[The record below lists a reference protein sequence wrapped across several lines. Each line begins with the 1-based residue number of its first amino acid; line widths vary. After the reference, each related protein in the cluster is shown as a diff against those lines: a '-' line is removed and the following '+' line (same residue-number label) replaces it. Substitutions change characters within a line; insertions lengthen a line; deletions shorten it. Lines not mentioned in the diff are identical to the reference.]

1 MIKNKVKGFIFSAT
15 KPFRGIGLT
24 KIPVISS
31 LIRFVN
37 GYFRSGNP
45 TSVNVDGLT
54 FYLDPLD
61 SLGLSYSS
69 YEPEITALFKK
80 YLNQGSIAID
90 VGANIGYH
98 TVILS
103 KLVKQVIA
111 FEPEPNNF
119 GLLKK
124 NIEANHCNNV
134 IAVNLGLSDVIKKAD
149 LHLSESNM
157 GGHSIVM
164 EGKAIAISLTTL
176 DDYLKG
182 ERVDF
187 IKMDIEGAEG
197 LALKGMIQTIMK
209 WKPIVV
215 SEFRKANIVKS
226 GIDPDWFFKVF
237 SDLGYSKTEIDIP
250 KGHITD
256 DTTHN
261 YIFLPAGV

>member
-1 MIKNKVKGFIFSAT
+1 MKRFVKGFIFSAT
-15 KPFRGIGLT
+15 KPLRGLGLT

-31 LIRFVN
+31 VIRFIN

-45 TSVNVDGLT
+45 SSVNVDGLI

-69 YEPEITALFKK
+69 FEPEITALFKK
-80 YLNQGSIAID
+80 YLNQKSVVID

-103 KLVKQVIA
+103 KLAKQVIA

-119 GLLKK
+119 KLLKK
-124 NIEANHCNNV
+124 NIEANHCDNIV
-134 IAVNLGLSDVIKKAD
+134 AVNLGLSDIVGNAD

-157 GGHSIVM
+157 GGHSMVA
-164 EGKAIAISLTTL
+164 EGKAVTISLTTL

-182 ERVDF
+182 ERIDL

-197 LALKGMIQTIMK
+197 LALKGMIQAVTK
-209 WKPIVV
+209 WKPIMI
-215 SEFRKANIVKS
+215 SEFRKTNIVKS

-237 SDLGYSKTEIDIP
+237 SDLGYSKTEIDMP
-250 KGHITD
+250 QGHITD

-261 YIFLPAGV
+261 YIFLPVGI